1 MQVQNWKVSALVIF
15 SLVFFNAQDVLSAK
29 KSSPIEAPE
38 EIQKE
43 PLPKITLMDGT
54 PVVLKL
60 LETVSSQT
68 HRMGSTV
75 SMAVAQDVVVNGHV
89 VIANNTPA
97 TATVNWAEEKG
108 MVGKAG
114 KISFS
119 VDATRAVDGTRIPLK
134 ATVGQKGT
142 DKETAAVATGIICCP
157 LFLMMKGE
165 EASFPAGAE
174 TKAYVEGSFTFTLDK
189 LVKTP

>member
-1 MQVQNWKVSALVIF
+1 
-15 SLVFFNAQDVLSAK
+15 
-29 KSSPIEAPE
+29 
-38 EIQKE
+38 
-43 PLPKITLMDGT
+43 
-54 PVVLKL
+54 
-60 LETVSSQT
+60 
-68 HRMGSTV
+68 MGSTV
-75 SMAVAQDVVVNGHV
+75 SMAVAQDVTVDGHV
-89 VIANNTPA
+89 VIASNTPA

-165 EASFPAGAE
+165 EASFPAGTE
-174 TKAYVEGSFTFTLDK
+174 TKAYVEGNFTFTLDK
-189 LVKTP
+189 LTKTPQ